1 MPVARPQ
8 QVRKGEGRASDPR
21 RGGHVGAKR
30 SYAALL
36 AAHLNRHKRYPLAS
50 RRRREEGVVEL
61 RLVVAHDGN
70 PLHVEVA
77 RPGPPALNAA
87 ALRMVDDAKPLP
99 PFPENLPLQ
108 QVRVVVPVSFR
119 LEQR

>member
-1 MPVARPQ
+1 M
-8 QVRKGEGRASDPR
+8 DTR

-70 PLHVEVA
+70 LLHVEVA

-99 PFPENLPLQ
+99 PFPDSLPLA

-119 LEQR
+119 LGKR